1 MPQTDEEMMNKAT
14 LLIGDVE
21 KGSIVSYQGVLTKR
35 ETLCTYDLLIN
46 IVHFVKKYTNIL
58 NIKVVDVN

>member
-14 LLIGDVE
+14 VLIGDVE

-35 ETLCTYDLLIN
+35 ETLCTYDLLIK
-46 IVHFVKKYTNIL
+46 IVRFV
-58 NIKVVDVN
+58 

>member
-14 LLIGDVE
+14 VLIGDVE

-35 ETLCTYDLLIN
+35 ETLCTYGLLIKT
-46 IVHFVKKYTNIL
+46 VSFAKK
-58 NIKVVDVN
+58 